1 MAKYIHLSNRAAV
14 FIGLY
19 FLIAPSLVLP
29 SAGDY
34 FISKNVIEFKN
45 SLYETYGQDSQKVVL
60 RAKKGYLNLNNQ
72 DLKLIGKIKG
82 TFTFGEETF
91 SLKTESLNGNLKDK
105 SISSKEKTVFR
116 TYDLEVVSNSMEIFQ
131 TQQEEIRILF
141 RNGEVNKINS
151 SSRINKGKANKIEI
165 FLAEDLL
172 IMKGNVEFYEENSKI
187 ISDEIQYDLNKD
199 RILKSLN
206 AKIINNL

>member
-1 MAKYIHLSNRAAV
+1 
-14 FIGLY
+14 
-19 FLIAPSLVLP
+19 
-29 SAGDY
+29 
-34 FISKNVIEFKN
+34 
-45 SLYETYGQDSQKVVL
+45 
-60 RAKKGYLNLNNQ
+60 
-72 DLKLIGKIKG
+72 
-82 TFTFGEETF
+82 
-91 SLKTESLNGNLKDK
+91 
-105 SISSKEKTVFR
+105 
-116 TYDLEVVSNSMEIFQ
+116 MEIFQ